1 MFLATGIRLSPKAP
15 TGTRQLAC
23 PGFYSVDMA
32 VVGAADRT
40 SAPEESGGSGSS
52 SAGSG
57 AAGAVVAVLLLG
69 GIGAAGFAP
78 DPHASFLKRS
88 EIGTL

>member
-1 MFLATGIRLSPKAP
+1 MFLATGVRLSPKAP
-15 TGTRQLAC
+15 TGKRQLAR

-40 SAPEESGGSGSS
+40 SSPEESGGSGSGSS

-69 GIGAAGFAP
+69 GIGAAGFV
-78 DPHASFLKRS
+78 LYKR
-88 EIGTL
+88 